1 MAHFAELESKT
12 DPTGFTSDTHLIVK
26 QVTVVANDV
35 ETAAG
40 PLGENDCH
48 VDGET
53 WCKNF
58 FNKPD
63 TEFKQTSYN
72 HKFRKQYA
80 GIDMVY
86 DASKNKFLLK
96 QPYASWS
103 LDGSDDWQAPVTY
116 PSVTTYDHPSETYSQ
131 SEVDADV
138 YPDGHAKAG
147 QRIGTFS
154 VGDPKECLYFITW
167 DEDNLRW
174 IADDQKDPIG
184 KHRWDADNTKWVSL

>member
-12 DPTGFTSDTHLIVK
+12 DPTGFTSDTHLVVK
-26 QVTVVANDV
+26 QVTVVGNDV
-35 ETAAG
+35 ATAAG
-40 PLGENDCH
+40 PLGENDMH

-72 HKFRKQYA
+72 HSFRKQYA
-80 GIDMVY
+80 GIGYVY
-86 DASKNKFLLK
+86 NASKNKFLIP
-96 QPYASWS
+96 QPYASWA

-116 PSVTTYDHPSETYSQ
+116 PNGDQ
-131 SEVDADV
+131 SA
-138 YPDGHAKAG
+138 Y
-147 QRIGTFS
+147 R
-154 VGDPKECLYFITW
+154 ITW

-174 IADDQKDPIG
+174 LGTKSSDNSN
-184 KHRWDADNTKWVSL
+184 HRWDADNTEWVSL